1 MKKRILSILLVTAMV
16 FSLNACSSKKS
27 TDLNNTVSK
36 SADYAAS
43 EKKEELSVEITLTDA
58 FVGDDENALNEE
70 AQNAGVEEITKSQKG
85 YITMKMTKQTHEKL
99 LTQIKTRINKRIEE
113 ILAYKVSY
121 SSFDSISYNENVT
134 EFLINVDSASYEDSQ
149 SSAASVFYREGNLY
163 QALNKVP
170 EEKLKTVVNFVDKDT
185 GEIIKTLDSTM
196 PESINAPVQAE
207 VINKPAQAKKYPQQ
221 AAQADMSGDYI
232 GNIPCPLP
240 PENSSYTLYKTD
252 NPHEAIVLYV
262 ENIDNA
268 NFRFYFTKALLLD
281 PVNETKQ
288 EDIIFMPHIAHY
300 TSSGYYEYIGRDY
313 HLYFKYIVTPE
324 AAETPYGYTIEVYGL
339 DKLFVPTE
347 YDFSI
352 QYQNMWGNTFRMNV
366 PFTA

>member
-1 MKKRILSILLVTAMV
+1 MKKRILSILLVTVMI

-27 TDLNNTVSK
+27 TDLKNTDSK

-58 FVGDDENALNEE
+58 FVGDDEDALNEE

-113 ILAYKVSY
+113 ILADKVSY

-170 EEKLKTVVNFVDKDT
+170 EENLKTVVNFVDKDT

-207 VINKPAQAKKYPQQ
+207 VINKPVQAKKYPQQ
-221 AAQADMSGDYI
+221 AAQVDMSGDYI
-232 GNIPCPLP
+232 GNIASPQLP
-240 PENSSYTLYKTD
+240 ANGSYTLYRKD
-252 NPHEAIVLYV
+252 NPNEGLVLYV

-268 NFRFYFTKALLLD
+268 NFRFYFTKAILID
-281 PVNETKQ
+281 PPTETIQ

-300 TSSGYYEYIGRDY
+300 TSLGYYEYIGSEY
-313 HLYFKYIVTPE
+313 HLYFKYYVAPGE
-324 AAETPYGYTIEVYGL
+324 EYVPYGCTMEVYGL
-339 DKLFVPTE
+339 EKLYNPEE
-347 YDFSI
+347 YHFDM
-352 QYQNMWGNTFRMNV
+352 QYQNMRGSLFRINR
-366 PFTA
+366 PFTE